1 MMMNKK
7 RYASM
12 FPHFA
17 SMGYDEKQEWLKCQ
31 SIEDLMI
38 LLDGFQR
45 SPSTL
50 LNDAWSKFIEALI
63 KEKRAQLRD
72 DKLKF
77 LGID

>member
-1 MMMNKK
+1 MNKK

-12 FPHFA
+12 FSHFA

-31 SIEDLMI
+31 SIEDLVI
-38 LLDGFQR
+38 LLEGLN
-45 SPSTL
+45 SNLTL

-72 DKLKF
+72 DKLKE

>member
-1 MMMNKK
+1 MNKK

-12 FPHFA
+12 FSHFA

-45 SPSTL
+45 S
-50 LNDAWSKFIEALI
+50 WSKFIEALI